1 MTRVAQI
8 RQVVRPLLERN
19 SDLALVGRLIVVK
32 PVRHLLLGVYIGRS
46 LDPLLHVP
54 TWSVLLLSDV
64 QKRFGFLWG
73 ERVRRQGGWQST
85 DPGVSS
91 AMCEAIEQEALAPMR
106 SIKTFDDF
114 IDLTSKLR
122 NPRRHLDLF
131 PIARLTVDIARG
143 DLVAAEAICKYLKTK
158 EGKAEYFYMQER
170 YERAVQELCPLVAVN
185 DRAGLANLLHSYEA
199 QTVKNLKLEKYWERT
214 PFPIELESGTSSKA
228 AQQTS

>member
-1 MTRVAQI
+1 MTLKPATAGVAVLVQGECESSRLMRSRPAPELNVSSLQRSGQANDKVAQI

-46 LDPLLHVP
+46 PNPLRHVP
-54 TWSVLLLSDV
+54 TWSVILLSDV
-64 QKRFGFLWG
+64 QKDFGFLWG
-73 ERVRRQGGWQST
+73 ERVRGRQRVWQTT
-85 DPGVSS
+85 DPDVSS

-158 EGKAEYFYMQER
+158 EGKSEY
-170 YERAVQELCPLVAVN
+170 V
-185 DRAGLANLLHSYEA
+185 
-199 QTVKNLKLEKYWERT
+199 
-214 PFPIELESGTSSKA
+214 
-228 AQQTS
+228 